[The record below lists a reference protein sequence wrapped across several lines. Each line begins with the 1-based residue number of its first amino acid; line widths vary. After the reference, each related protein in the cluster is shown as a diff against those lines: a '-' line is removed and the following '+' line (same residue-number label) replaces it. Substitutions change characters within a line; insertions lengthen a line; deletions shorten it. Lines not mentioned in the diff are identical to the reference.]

1 MFTKKNIG
9 ENIDDKDLNEILKRI
24 YDSTF
29 FEDVKVSIKENTL
42 KIVVLENPLVENV
55 EIKGPKAKKIVEELK
70 KNLQVKARTSYN
82 EISLLK
88 DKKKITEILKQKGY
102 FFSKVDVIVESLSDN
117 KVNLIYNV
125 EIGDKA
131 KIKKISFI
139 GDKIFKDRKLRS
151 IIVSEEYK
159 FWKFISGKKFS
170 HDIKYTDFTFENDS
184 CICLISFSNIKSLVF
199 LKPRIKNFTSFD
211 SQNFVVKLE

>member
-1 MFTKKNIG
+1 MKEYRVKQLKCLAKKNIG

-82 EISLLK
+82 EISFLK
-88 DKKKITEILKQKGY
+88 DKKNNRNFKTKRI

-131 KIKKISFI
+131 KIKK
-139 GDKIFKDRKLRS
+139 
-151 IIVSEEYK
+151 
-159 FWKFISGKKFS
+159 S
-170 HDIKYTDFTFENDS
+170 HLSVIK
-184 CICLISFSNIKSLVF
+184 F
-199 LKPRIKNFTSFD
+199 LKIENLD
-211 SQNFVVKLE
+211 QLL